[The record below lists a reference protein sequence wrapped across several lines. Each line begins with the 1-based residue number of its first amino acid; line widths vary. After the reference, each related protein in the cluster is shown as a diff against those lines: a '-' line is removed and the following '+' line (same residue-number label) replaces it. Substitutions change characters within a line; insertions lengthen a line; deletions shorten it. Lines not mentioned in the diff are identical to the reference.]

1 MEGQFR
7 LVGLT
12 ETREDEGVGCYK
24 RRAVWFDSELLL
36 DRWGPVIWLAIIIL
50 TAALRPAWVSRFL
63 TTSIQ
68 VPLPMLHHVVEAGSC
83 MRAHFSTF
91 SLPLFPPHMQK
102 CHVKRT
108 IVLTCSYRCLILPH
122 RHKVWCGKLI
132 KKRETSLVTQGR
144 NGAKRVYLGEK
155 TILSL

>member
-1 MEGQFR
+1 M
-7 LVGLT
+7 
-12 ETREDEGVGCYK
+12 REDEGVGYCK

-108 IVLTCSYRCLILPH
+108 IVLTFTCSYRCLSLPH